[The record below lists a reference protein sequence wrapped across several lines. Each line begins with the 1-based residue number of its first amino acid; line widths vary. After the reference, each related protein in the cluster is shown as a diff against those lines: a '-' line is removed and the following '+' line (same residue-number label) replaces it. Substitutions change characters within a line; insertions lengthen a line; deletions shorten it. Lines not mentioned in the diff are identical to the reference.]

1 MFPTCDGVAEDV
13 VQVPDEEAKRKCSST
28 GPKEAGDGGLYMSGD
43 AFRDL
48 GVAQE
53 VDGAHTSDSE
63 QSREDDLVVDW
74 IAVDVAIQ
82 IVRAGKSAGAP
93 KRSYSTR
100 PGDGVTKETH

>member
-1 MFPTCDGVAEDV
+1 MFPTRYSVAKDV
-13 VQVPDEEAKRKCSST
+13 VEIPDEEAERKRSST
-28 GPKEAGDGGLYMSGD
+28 DPEEAGDDGFDMGRN
-43 AFRDL
+43 AFCDL